1 MANQEYEIDLLEL
14 IIKFWI
20 FIKKNLKLYLLFGV
34 IGLVIGTIYAFGLS
48 KKTYET
54 SMIVT
59 TNLDISDVT
68 DVLKSLTEIIDQAD
82 YELLSKEM
90 NLPMKYIESI
100 SKIKIETSADTEKED
115 KKIAGNKIK
124 ITLNVKMNTNLD
136 TISYGI
142 QRYVNKNPYV
152 KERYE
157 LNKKNILQLITEVD
171 VSIKKLDSLQRSILH
186 GNGKGSQLNIESKPS
201 YHSELMSFF
210 EKKQSLLTS
219 YQLGK
224 PIIIVQ
230 GFRTLIQPAQ
240 GRLNK
245 VISLSFVFL
254 VIGFLVSLVILFN
267 QKVKQFEKSNQ

>member
-240 GRLNK
+240 GRLTK

-254 VIGFLVSLVILFN
+254 IIGFLVSLVILFN